1 MKSIILKR
9 RDQQNHLMDLSFNQ
23 QGGRIP
29 DHMYPFYRVFDDR
42 GQQYCDCSHEEYAIR
57 TVELHEQHQN
67 ETFTYRR
74 IDAPKPLPPHIV
86 DVNAEYEAELP
97 GQQGLPS
104 ANKLNPQQAQERLH
118 QDIKKQLK
126 KSKLYQIEQ

>member
-1 MKSIILKR
+1 MS
-9 RDQQNHLMDLSFNQ
+9 NPHS
-23 QGGRIP
+23 GHIP
-29 DHMYPFYRVFDDR
+29 DHMYPFYRVFDEK
-42 GQQYCDCSHEEYAIR
+42 GKQYCDCSHEKYAIR
-57 TVELHEQHQN
+57 TVELHEEYQN

-118 QDIKKQLK
+118 RDIRKELE

>member
-9 RDQQNHLMDLSFNQ
+9 RDQQNHLMDLNFNQ
-23 QGGRIP
+23 QKGRIS
-29 DHMYPFYRVFDDR
+29 DHMYPFYRVFDER

-57 TVELHEQHQN
+57 TVELHAEHQN

-118 QDIKKQLK
+118 QDIRKELE
-126 KSKLYQIEQ
+126 KSKLHQIEQ

>member
-1 MKSIILKR
+1 MAL
-9 RDQQNHLMDLSFNQ
+9 
-23 QGGRIP
+23 P
-29 DHMYPFYRVFDDR
+29 DHFYPYWSVYDKL
-42 GQQYCDCSHEEYAIR
+42 GEKYCDCSHEKYAI
-57 TVELHEQHQN
+57 TTLELHEG
-67 ETFTYRR
+67 EGFTYKR

-118 QDIKKQLK
+118 QDIRKELE
-126 KSKLYQIEQ
+126 KSKLHQIEQ